1 MFEQTANAMLF
12 LLVRR
17 VSHITSHCH
26 GKTTMFLP
34 EMFLYA
40 RLTWTLWNTPE
51 KDKTSQRMRR
61 EEDIEG
67 ARTTVSL
74 ELNISGRNTNW

>member
-1 MFEQTANAMLF
+1 
-12 LLVRR
+12 
-17 VSHITSHCH
+17 
-26 GKTTMFLP
+26 MFLP

-67 ARTTVSL
+67 GQDNSVSGIKYKW
-74 ELNISGRNTNW
+74 EKH